1 MSFNSTNRLRSK
13 KRDLQDSMNEFPKTL
28 LKTQEIAQ
36 EIFKIFD
43 EIGKNLVN
51 LAMFNIDPDILDKF
65 DRQFKDYSVRKGEL
79 NRFFDEISRFSSMM
93 KDPDLFSSD
102 TNSSLNESV
111 IDDLQDV
118 LTNINQSIGS
128 DIVDKLEELKSL
140 KNNIENMNSDVKLP
154 VEQINESLQ
163 LFQKTTDVSFEIFT
177 KSMLESLKNSVEMR
191 ANTENIE
198 LTIQDID
205 TEIGKIPEKV
215 QNALKEEIRAVV
227 NEGIGNLD
235 ARIQKVL
242 EEKIKDI
249 KLSIST
255 EIANVVDQKFNS
267 LLEVIKA
274 NQQPAVQQT
283 VSKDQPLSR
292 DMQEMNIFLKYLYT
306 WPTSKDD
313 LLKKIEDFR
322 DTLLVKRTN
331 DPPFRVTAT
340 NSFREAIS
348 EISREER
355 HISENKVRDLVQLFE
370 NLKRTIENS
379 ER

>member
-79 NRFFDEISRFSSMM
+79 NRFYDEISRFSSMM
-93 KDPDLFSSD
+93 KDTDLFSSD

-348 EISREER
+348 EISR
-355 HISENKVRDLVQLFE
+355 
-370 NLKRTIENS
+370 
-379 ER
+379 

>member
-1 MSFNSTNRLRSK
+1 MSFSSINRLRSK
-13 KRDLQDSMNEFPKTL
+13 KKDLQDSMNEFPKTL
-28 LKTQEIAQ
+28 SQTQEIAQ

-43 EIGKNLVN
+43 DIGKNLVN

-65 DRQFKDYSVRKGEL
+65 DKQFKDYSIRKGEL
-79 NRFFDEISRFSSMM
+79 NRFFDEISRFSAMM
-93 KDPDLFSSD
+93 KDSDLFTSD

-128 DIVDKLEELKSL
+128 DIINKLEELKSL

-191 ANTENIE
+191 ANTENLEIN
-198 LTIQDID
+198 IQDID

-255 EIANVVDQKFNS
+255 EIANVVDQKYNS
-267 LLEVIKA
+267 
-274 NQQPAVQQT
+274 
-283 VSKDQPLSR
+283 
-292 DMQEMNIFLKYLYT
+292 
-306 WPTSKDD
+306 
-313 LLKKIEDFR
+313 
-322 DTLLVKRTN
+322 
-331 DPPFRVTAT
+331 
-340 NSFREAIS
+340 
-348 EISREER
+348 
-355 HISENKVRDLVQLFE
+355 
-370 NLKRTIENS
+370 
-379 ER
+379 